1 LKSYA
6 FSDLKSENILLPDPA
21 FSDLKSENILLPDL
35 LATAHKIAALSSN
48 PEERIRRAK
57 QNRVEKRNKI
67 QNIKSSLNMKVLFVE
82 PRGAFSNVFDNFMTI
97 PLLGPVY
104 LATIAE
110 KAGFNVSIIN
120 ENIVNR
126 KITPAELESAD
137 ILCVSSMTATIDRGK
152 EIAREYK
159 KIRSMA
165 GKKAH
170 SIVGGIHASM
180 IPEDVVNDFDQVF
193 VGEAENHIIDLLSG
207 KLKNKVVFGSRV
219 ENLDVLPVPNY
230 KLLKNWERM
239 KVIPIMTSRGCPF
252 NCNFCSVTEMFGRGY
267 RVRSIDKVLEELEPF
282 KDKKIFFVDDHFVVN
297 KKRTREMLDKI
308 KASNFSGKWSAQ
320 LRTEVSKDLPLV
332 QKMKDSGCSTVYI
345 GFESVNPDSL
355 KEMHKAQDVEDI
367 RRSIEVFRNNGIFI
381 HGMFMFGS
389 DSDKKDI
396 FKTTSDFCLKS
407 GITSVQY
414 LIITPL
420 PGTEFYRKIESEN
433 RLLHKD
439 WKYYDAMHVVFQPKN
454 LSPHELQQGMIDSFS
469 VFYSYAHGINEA
481 LNAVWESTIA
491 LFRNIYSRAYFPSFI
506 PVLVKFFGRK
516 IVKNWIQYNQGYLN
530 YLLKL
535 NDNH

>member
-1 LKSYA
+1 
-6 FSDLKSENILLPDPA
+6 
-21 FSDLKSENILLPDL
+21 
-35 LATAHKIAALSSN
+35 
-48 PEERIRRAK
+48 
-57 QNRVEKRNKI
+57 
-67 QNIKSSLNMKVLFVE
+67 MKVLFVE
-82 PRGAFSNVFDNFMTI
+82 PKGAFSNVFDKFMTI

-110 KAGFNVSIIN
+110 KAGFEVTIIN

-126 KITPAELESAD
+126 SVSSKELESAD
-137 ILCVSSMTATIDRGK
+137 ILCISSMTATITRGK

-159 KIRSMA
+159 RIRTKA
-165 GKKAH
+165 GKKAR

-193 VGEAENHIIDLLSG
+193 VGEAENHIVDLLSG
-207 KLKNKVVFGSRV
+207 KLKNKVVYGSRM
-219 ENLDVLPVPNY
+219 ENLDDLPIPNY
-230 KLLKNWERM
+230 QLIMNWERM

-267 RVRSIDKVLEELEPF
+267 RVRSIDKVLEELELC

-297 KKRTREMLDKI
+297 KKRTNEMLDRI
-308 KASNFSGKWSAQ
+308 MNSNFRGRWSAQ
-320 LRTEVSKDLPLV
+320 LRTEVSRDLPLV
-332 QKMKDSGCSTVYI
+332 QKMKNSGCSTVYI
-345 GFESVNPDSL
+345 GFESINPDSL
-355 KEMHKAQDVEDI
+355 KEMRKAQDVEDI
-367 RRSIEVFRNNGIFI
+367 RRSIDVFKKNGIFV

-396 FKTTSDFCLKS
+396 FKATSDFCIRS

-420 PGTEFYRKIESEN
+420 PGTEFYRKIESED

-439 WKYYDAMHVVFQPKN
+439 WEYYDAMHVVFQPKN
-454 LSPHELQQGMIDSFS
+454 LSPGELQQGMIDSFS
-469 VFYSYAHGINEA
+469 DFYSYVRGINEA
-481 LNAVWESTIA
+481 LNAVWESAGA
-491 LFRNIYSRAYFPSFI
+491 LFRNLYSRAYFPSFI

-516 IVKNWIQYNQGYLN
+516 IVRNWIRYNQGYLT
-530 YLLKL
+530 YLRRI
-535 NDNH
+535 NGNR